1 MKIDINKRLTRGSQR
16 TLAAFSATL
25 LGLLSNKAFEEIT
38 VNELCEKSSYPRA
51 TFYNYF
57 EDKYDLLGYCWYCL
71 VEKIFIKDHE
81 CHNPEENLFGLFDR
95 IYDFCLEHITILIK
109 ILKYNTKE
117 GIMYNHFR
125 MYMNTSTREIF
136 YQCSQT
142 KPCKIPYEIL
152 ADHYSNTILLIL
164 EWSFLKENTCS
175 KEQAHDYLN
184 YLVAAL

>member
-1 MKIDINKRLTRGSQR
+1 MKENNKSKGCHVEILSIFFICGSIAGRPAICKGIN
-16 TLAAFSATL
+16 
-25 LGLLSNKAFEEIT
+25 
-38 VNELCEKSSYPRA
+38 
-51 TFYNYF
+51 F

-95 IYDFCLEHITILIK
+95 IYDFCLEHITGLIK

-175 KEQAHDYLN
+175 KEQAHYYLN